1 MKKVILF
8 AAILFSSFSIMNVQ
22 AQTTT
27 SDKGEAT
34 LTLNLS
40 AVQSIVV
47 KDGVVI
53 DYLTADDYANG
64 KGSTQKTTLE
74 ITSAGNYAVSVK
86 AADLTGPGDA
96 IKANTIKIATELTS
110 ANHEDG
116 SLSKDIETTTK
127 TLANDAVSLI
137 SSTTGGTG
145 IVYKVSYKG
154 IGANEY
160 YKNYNSSNGA
170 SDIKSYTTDVMY
182 EITAK

>member
-8 AAILFSSFSIMNVQ
+8 AAVLFSSISIMNIQ
-22 AQTTT
+22 AEGASKEGQ
-27 SDKGEAT
+27 AT
-34 LTLNLS
+34 LTLNLK

-47 KDGVVI
+47 KNGVVI

-64 KGSTQKTTLE
+64 KGSDQRTTLE

-86 AADLTGPGDA
+86 AADLTGPGDD

-110 ANHEDG
+110 ADHEDG
-116 SLSKDIETTTK
+116 SISKDIETTNL
-127 TLANDAVSLI
+127 TLDNSGVELI
-137 SSTTGGTG
+137 NSDTGGTG

-154 IGANEY
+154 KGANEY
-160 YKNYNSSNGA
+160 YKNYNSANGA
-170 SDIKSYTTDVMY
+170 SEIQSYTTDVMY

>member
-8 AAILFSSFSIMNVQ
+8 AAILFSPISIMNVQ
-22 AQTTT
+22 AEGASQE
-27 SDKGEAT
+27 GQAT

-47 KDGVVI
+47 KDGVTI

-64 KGSTQKTTLE
+64 KGSTQRTTLE

-86 AADLTGPGDA
+86 AADLTGPGNA
-96 IKANTIKIATELTS
+96 IKANTIKIATELAS
-110 ANHEDG
+110 ADHEDG
-116 SLSKDIETTTK
+116 SISKDIETTTK

-154 IGANEY
+154 TGANEY
-160 YKNYNSSNGA
+160 YKNYNSTSGA
-170 SDIKSYTTDVMY
+170 SDIKSYTTEVMY

>member
-8 AAILFSSFSIMNVQ
+8 AAILFSSISIMNVQ
-22 AQTTT
+22 AQAEQTGQA
-27 SDKGEAT
+27 S

-53 DYLTADDYANG
+53 DYLTADDYSNG
-64 KGSTQKTTLE
+64 KGSTQRTTLE

-116 SLSKDIETTTK
+116 SISKDIET
-127 TLANDAVSLI
+127 NFRS
-137 SSTTGGTG
+137 
-145 IVYKVSYKG
+145 
-154 IGANEY
+154 
-160 YKNYNSSNGA
+160 
-170 SDIKSYTTDVMY
+170 
-182 EITAK
+182 